1 MDMRKEFGK
10 RVRELRKRAGMTQ
23 AELAQ
28 RCGRSVE
35 MQRIGEIE
43 RGERNCTLQTIDRLA
58 KGLGCEPAE
67 LFLFNPQKVGRSL
80 SVIDA
85 RLLDLWKPADDQ
97 GKQKAIRI
105 LSELL

>member
-1 MDMRKEFGK
+1 MVIQKEFGR
-10 RVRELRKRAGMTQ
+10 RVRELRKRAGLTQ
-23 AELAQ
+23 AQLAK

-43 RGERNCTLQTIDRLA
+43 RGERNCTLQTVGRLA

-67 LFLFNPQKVGRSL
+67 LFLFSPQKVGRAL

-85 RLLDLWKPADDQ
+85 RLLDLWKAADDD